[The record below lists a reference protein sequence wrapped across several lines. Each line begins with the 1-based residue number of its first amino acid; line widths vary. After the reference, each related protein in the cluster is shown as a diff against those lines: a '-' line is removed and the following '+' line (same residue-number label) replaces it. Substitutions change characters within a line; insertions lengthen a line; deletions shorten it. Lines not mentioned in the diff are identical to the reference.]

1 MIAFEG
7 IPAIYF
13 NSIFGTSNDEY
24 KYIISGNKR
33 DLNRYKWNKKRLESL
48 LKDKNSKQNIFYQKI
63 MNLISIKKQNKAFH
77 PNAKREN
84 LNMGK
89 KIFCFKRTS
98 LDKKQIIY
106 NITNLSSKY
115 QKLNINNKLRKYKN
129 LLGKSKMTHR
139 TVLQPFETIWLSN

>member
-7 IPAIYF
+7 VPAIYF
-13 NSIFGTSNDEY
+13 NSLFGTSNDEY

-33 DLNRYKWNKKRLESL
+33 DLNRYKWNKKRLDNL
-48 LKDKNSKQNIFYQKI
+48 LKNKRSKQSMFCREIL
-63 MNLISIKKQNKAFH
+63 NLISIKKQNKAFH

-98 LDKKQIIY
+98 LDKKQTIY
-106 NITNLSSKY
+106 NITNLSSEY
-115 QKLNINNKLRKYKN
+115 QKFKFNYKFSKYKN
-129 LLGKSKMTHR
+129 LLDKTSLSQKSK
-139 TVLQPFETIWLSN
+139 LKPFETLWLSN

>member
-48 LKDKNSKQNIFYQKI
+48 LKDKNSKQSIFYQKI
-63 MNLISIKKQNKAFH
+63 MNLIFIKKQNKAFH

-106 NITNLSSKY
+106 NITNLSSEH
-115 QKLNINNKLRKYKN
+115 QKINLNHKFKKFKN
-129 LLGKSKMTHR
+129 LLDKSKINR
-139 TVLQPFETIWLSN
+139 KFELQPHETLWLSN